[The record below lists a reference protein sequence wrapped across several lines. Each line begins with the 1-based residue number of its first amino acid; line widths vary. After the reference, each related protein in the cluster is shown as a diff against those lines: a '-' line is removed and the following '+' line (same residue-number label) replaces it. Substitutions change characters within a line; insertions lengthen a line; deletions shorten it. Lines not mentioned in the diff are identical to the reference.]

1 MCVVACPPT
10 AKFLAQSPIPQ
21 TSTVF
26 LQQGTLLAS
35 SLLQNGRP
43 SVYIPRQFSVPKK
56 KDVGPPAN
64 SPPAKKPKPDDGKS
78 GGGGS
83 GSGSGDAD
91 GGNGASKPNNG
102 SNNNNNSNSDNK
114 NGGNNND

>member
-83 GSGSGDAD
+83 GGGDAD